1 MVAESKKR
9 KLFYYIVDVF
19 GSDKYSGNQLAVFT
33 EIDGISGNEMQKIA
47 SEINFAET
55 TFITGYNLDLEVF
68 DVRIFTPHNEV
79 PFAGHPT
86 LGTAFIAN
94 NYFLDNTAESI
105 FLNLLV
111 GKIPVRKEGG
121 ILWMN
126 QVQPKFGELFQN
138 NIISRILSLTEDDMD
153 TEFPAQIVSTGLPF
167 ILVPL
172 KNLNALKKASLN
184 QSLCRELLKDSTTKE
199 IMVFTREAYDNSHQL
214 AARVFV
220 PEFGIPED
228 AATGSANGC
237 LSAYLLKYNVLGKNS
252 IDLVIGQGYEMNR
265 PSKIYHK
272 SSLEKNKYDINIG
285 GNVIPVAEG
294 VWY

>member
-1 MVAESKKR
+1 MVAELKNR
-9 KLFYYIVDVF
+9 KLLYSIVDVF
-19 GSDKYSGNQLAVFT
+19 GSEKYSGNQLAVFT

-47 SEINFAET
+47 LELNFSET
-55 TFITGYNLDLEVF
+55 SFITGYNLDLKVF

-94 NYFLDNTAESI
+94 HFFLDNKADSV
-105 FLNLLV
+105 FLNLQV
-111 GKIPVRKEGG
+111 GKIPVRKEGE
-121 ILWMN
+121 IIWMN
-126 QVQPKFGELFQN
+126 QVQPKFGELFQHET
-138 NIISRILSLTEDDMD
+138 ISSVLSLNKDDID
-153 TEFPAQIVSTGLPF
+153 TELPIQIVSTGLPF

-172 KNLNALKKASLN
+172 KNLDALKRATLDLSRV
-184 QSLCRELLKDSTTKE
+184 RELLKGSTTKE
-199 IMVFTREAYDNSHQL
+199 IMVFTRGTYDNSHQL

-237 LSAYLLKYNVLGKNS
+237 LSAYLLKYNVLEKNA
-252 IDLVIGQGYEMNR
+252 INLVVAQGYEMNR
-265 PSKIYHK
+265 PSKIYHR
-272 SSLEKNKYDINIG
+272 SSLEKNKFNINIG
-285 GNVIPVAEG
+285 GKVVPIAEG